1 MLELKNIELAGD
13 PAAQQYVKTETV
25 TVVFA
30 RQAGELAS
38 LEGPNRYQI
47 GDALIT
53 GATGSRWSVARA
65 RFDARYQAVTPTTSG
80 QDGHYAARPIPV
92 LAKRISEPFS
102 AARRSGGDLL
112 RGAAGDWLLQYGPGD
127 HGVAADQRFIRIYT
141 RVA

>member
-1 MLELKNIELAGD
+1 MLELKNIDLAAD

-38 LEGPNRYQI
+38 LEGPNSYQTS
-47 GDALIT
+47 DALIT

-65 RFDARYQAVTPTTSG
+65 RFDARYQAVPPITQG
-80 QDGHYAARPIPV
+80 QDGQYAARPIPV
-92 LAKRISEPFS
+92 LVKRISEPFR